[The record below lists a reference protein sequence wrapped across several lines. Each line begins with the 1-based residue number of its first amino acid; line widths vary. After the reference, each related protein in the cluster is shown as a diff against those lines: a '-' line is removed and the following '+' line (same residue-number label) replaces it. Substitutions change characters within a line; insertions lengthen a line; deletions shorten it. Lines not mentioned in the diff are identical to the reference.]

1 MYGWCLVFADDV
13 SLSVTSVIHEKRL
26 EIGIYRKIQGTS
38 HFWEDIKSTRINN
51 NNCTDAWNT
60 TSSSKNLLRAL
71 PVQLNSFWSL
81 PTAAVRELSATPGV
95 HTNTNKNVNNLTK
108 GSHSLHDFSHH
119 LFKFFMTLGLAASIF
134 SNLISLH
141 KNTVLRSRVC
151 SITTCL
157 FRSETKRYTM
167 KYWRTP

>member
-1 MYGWCLVFADDV
+1 MYGWCLFFADIVKSV
-13 SLSVTSVIHEKRL
+13 SYVCYPRKTIGNWFLSENTSYE
-26 EIGIYRKIQGTS
+26 S
-38 HFWEDIKSTRINN
+38 FWEEIKSTRINN
-51 NNCTDAWNT
+51 NNCTDASNI

-71 PVQLNSFWSL
+71 PVQLDSFWSL

-108 GSHSLHDFSHH
+108 ASYSLHDFSYH

-167 KYWRTP
+167 K